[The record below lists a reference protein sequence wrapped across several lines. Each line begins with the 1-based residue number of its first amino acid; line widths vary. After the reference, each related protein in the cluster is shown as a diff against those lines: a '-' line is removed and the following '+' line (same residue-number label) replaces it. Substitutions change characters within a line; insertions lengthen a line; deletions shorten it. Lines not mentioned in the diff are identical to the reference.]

1 MGNTPVQRDG
11 SNVSTKQA
19 RIAELAQRHA
29 GAGLDNTHPAMDLEW
44 LFEAFHRTRKDG
56 APGID
61 GVAWADY
68 EGNLESNLA
77 SLLSR
82 AKSGTYRAP
91 PVRRAYIPKGDGE
104 LRPIGIP
111 TLEDRVLQRA
121 VVMLLEPIVEKQF
134 LDCSFAYRPGRSAH
148 QALDRIWQATMEE
161 GTCWVVDMDVRKFFD
176 TLDHGHLR
184 EMVRKRVRDGVV
196 TRLIDKWLAAGVMED
211 GEWHGVEQ
219 GTPQGGVISPLL
231 ANLFLHDVLD
241 VWMAETVPPYLKGRV
256 HTVRYADDAVI
267 ICGRKED
274 AEMMMRV
281 LPKRFGR
288 FGLTL
293 HPEKN
298 RLVRFERPTRRV
310 GRDRDGQLPMTFNF
324 LSFTHYW
331 GRSRKGKWVVF
342 RKTAKGR
349 LARAITRIGEWC
361 RDNRSLTIKEQHQK
375 LCAKIQGHCA
385 YYGITGNYR
394 SLELFVNE
402 VARQWRTWL
411 DRRGNDVRFTWGKF
425 NALMEWLPL
434 PRPRVVHSAR
444 VAKP

>member
-274 AEMMMRV
+274 AEMLMRV

-349 LARAITRIGEWC
+349 LARAITRIGE
-361 RDNRSLTIKEQHQK
+361 
-375 LCAKIQGHCA
+375 
-385 YYGITGNYR
+385 
-394 SLELFVNE
+394 
-402 VARQWRTWL
+402 
-411 DRRGNDVRFTWGKF
+411 
-425 NALMEWLPL
+425 
-434 PRPRVVHSAR
+434 
-444 VAKP
+444 